1 MTANSL
7 GVATC
12 IVSSVI
18 YQVYHSISTYLGP
31 KYLHLPQNENEV
43 RQKVGEFET
52 KYGMHQC
59 FECVDGTHTTI
70 SCPLEKSQDYFC
82 YKQFHSLII
91 QAVFDFRAL
100 YGYRVQMVRKCT

>member
-7 GVATC
+7 GVAICT
-12 IVSSVI
+12 VSSVI

-31 KYLHLPQNENEV
+31 KYLHSPQNENEV

-52 KYGMHQC
+52 KYGMPQC

-70 SCPLEKSQDYFC
+70 SSPSEKSQDYFC

-91 QAVFDFRAL
+91 QTVCDFRAL